1 MRLLVLAH
9 PCFAS
14 LPSLCSYVLRLD
26 VTNNQKEKKQ
36 SNNDDAARQDSDDRE
51 RKRQERVQEALR
63 RWSVGP
69 KKRGRFQR

>member
-1 MRLLVLAH
+1 M
-9 PCFAS
+9 
-14 LPSLCSYVLRLD
+14 
-26 VTNNQKEKKQ
+26 TNNHKESKEQ
-36 SNNDDAARQDSDDRE
+36 AEADALRQESEERE